1 LFSLA
6 QTGNRINQDRQ
17 ARLAKLPARLNP
29 CETTS
34 GVPFKLFGHDTELA
48 IQAFNLFNDVH
59 REVPGGD
66 LSERRVSGTLR
77 YRF

>member
-1 LFSLA
+1 MIARVNPYTLVNLRLGYRFNVF
-6 QTGNRINQDRQ
+6 GNE
-17 ARLAKLPARLNP
+17 A
-29 CETTS
+29 
-34 GVPFKLFGHDTELA
+34 ELA

-66 LSERRVSGTLR
+66 LIERRVSGTLR